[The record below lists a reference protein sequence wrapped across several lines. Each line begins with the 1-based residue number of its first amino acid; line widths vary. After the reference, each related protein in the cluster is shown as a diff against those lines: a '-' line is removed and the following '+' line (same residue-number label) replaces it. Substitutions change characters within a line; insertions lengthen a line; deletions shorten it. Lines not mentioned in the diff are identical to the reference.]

1 MTADDLTWT
10 KAKNALLIGAAGL
23 VVMAALSIMAD
34 VSKTRTDVAE
44 IKVNLATYQAKS
56 EAEAKALTDR
66 VARIERALENRR

>member
-34 VSKTRTDVAE
+34 VSSTRKDVAE
-44 IKVNLATYQAKS
+44 IKVNLASYQAKS
-56 EAEAKALTDR
+56 DAESKAMNDR
-66 VARIERALENRR
+66 VSRLERVLEKR